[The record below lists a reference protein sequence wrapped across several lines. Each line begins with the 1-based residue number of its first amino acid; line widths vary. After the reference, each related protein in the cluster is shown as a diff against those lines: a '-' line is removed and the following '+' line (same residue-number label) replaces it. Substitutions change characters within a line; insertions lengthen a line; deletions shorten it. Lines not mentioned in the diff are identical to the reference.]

1 MAIERNGTPTG
12 TMVER
17 HKLVCATGDTN
28 HYKYWTASLYDSG
41 DVHIDFGRI
50 DVTSTVGVH
59 RGVGKSFMEKK
70 MKEKKR
76 GKKNKKTGQFEPYT
90 EIDAIDSDMGANV
103 SAGSG
108 KNLGKANLKSI
119 AKDQI
124 AHSSPETAKLIDW
137 LADVN
142 RHQISDATGGKM
154 TWNVSKGL
162 FQTPLGIVTSN
173 SVSEARTLLI
183 AIADEVAKR
192 DWSKRTFKQ
201 NVERFM
207 TIIPQ
212 SGIGMRWTFESV
224 FPDLQTVQ
232 KQNAIL
238 DALDAS
244 YVSATATPVKGK
256 AKKDKAPKV
265 FETKLELIGNPR
277 ITKRIKDKFRATA
290 NRNHYDANRM
300 KLVQAWAVD
309 IEQMT
314 KNFTA
319 IGKKLNNVNEYWHG
333 TNATNVLSILKVG
346 LVIPPASSPHCTGRM
361 WQDGL
366 YFAPS
371 STKSLNYA
379 TGFWGQKGTQRI
391 FMFLADVAMGKEYI
405 PKNGGAW
412 AKKYPV
418 KGYDS
423 VHAVGGVSGVQNDEC
438 IVYDTN
444 QANLTYL
451 CEFKY

>member
-1 MAIERNGTPTG
+1 MAIEKNGTPNG

-28 HYKYWTASLYDSG
+28 HNKYWTVTLYDSD

-50 DVTSTVGVH
+50 GVTSSVGVH
-59 RGVGKSFMEKK
+59 RCVGRSFMEKK
-70 MKEKKR
+70 MNEKKR
-76 GKKNKKTGQFEPYT
+76 GKVNKKTGQREPYT

-103 SAGSG
+103 SSSST
-108 KNLGKANLKSI
+108 KNIKLSNIKSI

-124 AHSSPETAKLIDW
+124 KHSSPETAKLIEF

-154 TWNVSKGL
+154 TWNVDKGL
-162 FQTPLGIVTSN
+162 FQTPLGIVSSA

-183 AIADEVAKR
+183 RIGDEVVKR
-192 DWSKRTFKQ
+192 DWGKRKFKQ
-201 NVERFM
+201 DVERFM

-212 SGIGMRWTFESV
+212 NVGMKWNFESV
-224 FPDLQTVQ
+224 FPNVQAVQ

-244 YVSATATPVKGK
+244 YVSATTQPTKS
-256 AKKDKAPKV
+256 KKKVKAPKV

-277 ITKRIKDKFRATA
+277 VIDRINKKFRASA
-290 NRNHYDANRM
+290 NRNHYDANSMR
-300 KLVQAWAVD
+300 LVQAWTVN

-314 KNFTA
+314 KSFVSE
-319 IGKKLNNVNEYWHG
+319 GKKLNNVNEYWHG
-333 TNATNVLSILKVG
+333 TNASNVLSILKVG
-346 LVIPPASSPHCTGRM
+346 LVIPPSSSPHCTGRM
-361 WQDGL
+361 WGDGL

-379 TGFWGQKGTQRI
+379 TGFWGQKGNNRI
-391 FMFLADVAMGKEYI
+391 FMFLADVAMGKEYV
-405 PKNGGAW
+405 PRGGGAW
-412 AKKYPV
+412 ANKYPV
-418 KGYDS
+418 PNYDS
-423 VHAVGGVSGVQNDEC
+423 VHAVGGRSGVQNDEC
-438 IVYDTN
+438 IVYKTN

-451 CEFKY
+451 CEFKR

>member
-1 MAIERNGTPTG
+1 MAIEKNGIPNG
-12 TMVER
+12 NMVER

-28 HYKYWTASLYDSG
+28 HYKYWTITLYDSD
-41 DVHIDFGRI
+41 DVHVDFGRI
-50 DVTSTVGVH
+50 NKTSQKGVH
-59 RGVGKSFMEKK
+59 RGVGRSFMEKK
-70 MKEKKR
+70 MKEKQR
-76 GKKNKKTGQFEPYT
+76 GKVNKATGKREPYT
-90 EIDAIDSDMGANV
+90 VITVIDSDMGANV
-103 SAGSG
+103 SVGSNQ
-108 KNLGKANLKSI
+108 NLDKSNLKSI
-119 AKDQI
+119 ARDQI
-124 AHSSPETAKLIDW
+124 KHSSTETAKLIEW

-162 FQTPLGIVTSN
+162 FQTPLGIVTSA

-183 AIADEVAKR
+183 DIADEVAKK
-192 DWSKRTFKQ
+192 DWSKRQFKQ

-224 FPDLQTVQ
+224 FPDVQAVQ

-244 YVSATATPVKGK
+244 YVSATAKPTKGK

-265 FETKLELIGNPR
+265 FETKLELVGNPR
-277 ITKRIKDKFRATA
+277 VTKRINDKFRATA

-300 KLVQAWAVD
+300 KLVQAWKVD
-309 IEQMT
+309 IDQMT
-314 KNFTA
+314 KNFTTV
-319 IGKKLNNVNEYWHG
+319 GKSLNNVNEYWHG

-361 WQDGL
+361 WGDGL

-379 TGFWGQKGTQRI
+379 TGFWGQRGTQRI
-391 FMFLADVAMGKEYI
+391 FMFLADVAMGKEFVPGY
-405 PKNGGAW
+405 GGAW
-412 AKKYPV
+412 NKSYPV
-418 KGYDS
+418 RG
-423 VHAVGGVSGVQNDEC
+423 
-438 IVYDTN
+438 
-444 QANLTYL
+444 
-451 CEFKY
+451 

>member
-1 MAIERNGTPTG
+1 MAIEKNGTPNG

-28 HYKYWTASLYDSG
+28 HYKYWQATLYDSD

-50 DVTSTVGVH
+50 DVTSSVGVH
-59 RGVGKSFMEKK
+59 RGVGRSFMEKK
-70 MKEKKR
+70 INEKKR
-76 GKKNKKTGQFEPYT
+76 GKVNKETGQREPYT
-90 EIDAIDSDMGANV
+90 EIDAIDSDMGANT
-103 SAGSG
+103 ST
-108 KNLGKANLKSI
+108 KNIKSSNIKTI

-124 AHSSPETAKLIDW
+124 KHSSPETAKLIEF

-154 TWNVSKGL
+154 TWNVDKGL
-162 FQTPLGIVTSN
+162 FQTPLGIVSSA

-183 AIADEVAKR
+183 DIADEVAKR
-192 DWSKRTFKQ
+192 DWSKKKFKQ
-201 NVERFM
+201 DVERFM

-212 SGIGMRWTFESV
+212 SGVGMRWTFESV

-244 YVSATATPVKGK
+244 YISATTQPIKGK
-256 AKKDKAPKV
+256 KKTAVAPKV
-265 FETKLELIGNPR
+265 FETKLELVGNSRVIDR
-277 ITKRIKDKFRATA
+277 INKKFRDSA

-300 KLVQAWAVD
+300 KLVNVWTVD
-309 IEQMT
+309 IAVMT
-314 KNFTA
+314 KSFVEY
-319 IGKKLNNVNEYWHG
+319 GSKLSNIQELWHG
-333 TNATNVLSILKVG
+333 SNASNCLSILRQG
-346 LVIPPASSPHCTGRM
+346 LVIPPASSAHCTGRM
-361 WQDGL
+361 WDDGL

-379 TGFWGQKGTQRI
+379 TSFWGQKGTNRI
-391 FMFLADVAMGKEYI
+391 FMFLADVAMGKEYV
-405 PKNGGAW
+405 PKSGGAW
-412 AKKYPV
+412 AKRYPV
-418 KGYDS
+418 AGYDS

-438 IVYDTN
+438 IVYKVN
-444 QANLTYL
+444 QANLKFL
-451 CEFKY
+451 CEFS

>member
-28 HYKYWTASLYDSG
+28 HNKYWTVDLYDSG

-50 DVTSTVGVH
+50 GVTSSKGVH

-70 MKEKKR
+70 LKEKKK
-76 GKKNKKTGQFEPYT
+76 GKTNKKTGDREPYT

-103 SAGSG
+103 SANST
-108 KNLGKANLKSI
+108 KNLGKANIKSI

-124 AHSSPETAKLIDW
+124 KHTSPETAKLIEF

-142 RHQISDATGGKM
+142 RHTISDATGGKM

-162 FQTPLGIVTSN
+162 FQTPLGIVAPS

-183 AIADEVAKR
+183 DIADEVAKR
-192 DWSKRTFKQ
+192 SWTKRQFKQ

-212 SGIGMRWTFESV
+212 NVGMRWTFESV
-224 FPDLQTVQ
+224 FPDLQSVQ

-256 AKKDKAPKV
+256 AKTAKAPKV
-265 FETKLELIGNPR
+265 FETKLKLIENPR
-277 ITKRIKDKFRATA
+277 VTKRIKDKFRATA

-300 KLVQAWAVD
+300 KLVQAWSVD
-309 IEQMT
+309 IEMMT
-314 KNFTA
+314 KNFVA

-361 WQDGL
+361 WGDGL

-391 FMFLADVAMGKEYI
+391 FMFLADVAMGKEFV
-405 PKNGGAW
+405 PGNNGAW
-412 AKKYPV
+412 NKSYPV
-418 KGYDS
+418 RGHDS
-423 VHAVGGVSGVQNDEC
+423 VHAVGGRSGVQNDEC
-438 IVYDTN
+438 IVYNTN